1 MAQSSEFDLRYVA
14 LAKESTYGTDPQST
28 PSTAYFYG
36 ECDDESFAHKF
47 DLLTRGDMSKAI
59 SSKSVTGKEYSE
71 GGVNLALQPDD
82 FAGMCFLGLFPDN
95 SYGSAA
101 HTFNEGN
108 SLTADAYPSFTMRVG
123 REDNEHKYTGMVAS
137 RMSVSASAGEYTM
150 MSVDFV
156 GKAES
161 TILAID
167 NANACLGASDVSFST
182 NDALHFADGTVF
194 FGQASDGTATAKVK
208 SIDFE
213 INLNRDTDNACSIG
227 SNTYSRA
234 PPVQMREITGTI
246 EFNQVVYS
254 AATDTNEP
262 TYTTLTAADGLAL
275 NPTTTTPAM
284 VLKFSD
290 EAGTN
295 YIEFKFYHLRFEAPE
310 ANISGRDTQTMRVG
324 FVALADPNNSND
336 AMNVK
341 MKGSQRT
348 TAY

>member
-14 LAKESTYGTDPQST
+14 LAKESTYGTDPETT
-28 PSTAYFYG
+28 PSAAYFYG

-47 DLLTRGDMSKAI
+47 DLLTRGDMSTAI
-59 SSKSVTGKEYSE
+59 ASKSVTGKEYSE

-82 FAGMCFLGLFPDN
+82 FGGMCFLGFFPNN

-101 HTFNEGN
+101 HTFNEGD
-108 SLTADAYPSFTMRVG
+108 SLTAHAYPSFTMRVG
-123 REDNEHKYTGMVAS
+123 REDKEHKYTGMVAS

-150 MSVDFV
+150 MSVDWV

-161 TILAID
+161 ATLAID
-167 NANACLGASDVSFST
+167 NANACLGASNVSFST
-182 NDALHFADGTVF
+182 NDALHFADGTIF

-208 SIDFE
+208 AVDFE

-234 PPVQMREITGTI
+234 PPVQMREISGSI
-246 EFNQVVYS
+246 EFNQVVHS
-254 AATDTNEP
+254 AASSTNEP
-262 TYTTLTAADGLAL
+262 TYDTLIAADGHLI
-275 NPTTTTPAM
+275 NQTTSTPAM

-295 YIEFKFYHLRFEAPE
+295 YIEFKFFHLRFEAPE
-310 ANISGRDTQTMRVG
+310 ATVSGRDTQTMKVN
-324 FVALADPNNSND
+324 FIALADPNNNND
-336 AMNVK
+336 AMSVK